1 MSLPV
6 KLHDKETMARE
17 LSVTSKKSV
26 FLNWDV
32 ESLLINDR
40 KLMRRI
46 DIRLLPWL
54 CLLYGLS
61 LIDR

>member
-1 MSLPV
+1 
-6 KLHDKETMARE
+6 
-17 LSVTSKKSV
+17 LSVGSKKSI
-26 FLNWDV
+26 FFASDD
-32 ESLLINDR
+32 ESLMINDR

-46 DIRLLPWL
+46 DMRLLPWL

>member
-6 KLHDKETMARE
+6 KLHDKETIARE
-17 LSVTSKKSV
+17 LSVGSKKSV
-26 FLNWDV
+26 VFASDA
-32 ESLLINDR
+32 ESLIINDR

-46 DIRLLPWL
+46 DMRLLPWL

>member
-6 KLHDKETMARE
+6 KLHDKATIARE
-17 LSVTSKKSV
+17 SSVGSKKSV
-26 FLNWDV
+26 LFNSDV
-32 ESLLINDR
+32 ESLIVNDR

>member
-26 FLNWDV
+26 FLNSDV

>member
-6 KLHDKETMARE
+6 KLHDKETIATE
-17 LSVTSKKSV
+17 LSVGSKKSV
-26 FLNWDV
+26 FFASDA
-32 ESLLINDR
+32 ESLIINDR
-40 KLMRRI
+40 KLIRRI
-46 DIRLLPWL
+46 DMRLLPWL